1 MNPKANQ
8 PGANEWSSYWG
19 GDTAGAEV
27 FVGQDGQ
34 AHPEIAA
41 WWREI
46 FIDLPSNLS
55 IVDLA
60 CGSGSVFQHLPK
72 DNELRLHGADIS
84 AEALRLVQQRIP
96 EIDTT
101 NCSADS
107 LPFQDGQFDMAV
119 SQFGIEY
126 AGDDAFVEAV
136 RVVASDGQ
144 LRLLC
149 HFQDGFI
156 DARNQAHLTQAQV
169 IVNSGFIARSKDLIQ
184 AIDTR
189 DEANIANETRDF
201 QPAEQKLGEACR
213 ALPEGIHYHLY
224 QGFRKLYE
232 HRQRYLT
239 QDILTWLD
247 DMQLNVEQNIT
258 RLEHMCA
265 AARSETEISALRER
279 MLTAGCS
286 NVAYKPFYISGHKAP
301 LAWAI
306 QAEK

>member
-156 DARNQAHLTQAQV
+156 DARNQAHLTL
-169 IVNSGFIARSKDLIQ
+169 SLIH
-184 AIDTR
+184 I
-189 DEANIANETRDF
+189 
-201 QPAEQKLGEACR
+201 
-213 ALPEGIHYHLY
+213 
-224 QGFRKLYE
+224 
-232 HRQRYLT
+232 
-239 QDILTWLD
+239 
-247 DMQLNVEQNIT
+247 
-258 RLEHMCA
+258 
-265 AARSETEISALRER
+265 
-279 MLTAGCS
+279 
-286 NVAYKPFYISGHKAP
+286 
-301 LAWAI
+301 
-306 QAEK
+306 